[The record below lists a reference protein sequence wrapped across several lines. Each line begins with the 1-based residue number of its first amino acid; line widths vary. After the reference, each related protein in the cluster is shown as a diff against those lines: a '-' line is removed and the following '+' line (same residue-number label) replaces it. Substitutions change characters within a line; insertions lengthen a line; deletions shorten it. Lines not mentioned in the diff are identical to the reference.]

1 MTHLRLAAAY
11 VPASTVATPPLSL
24 THWLTLVFAL
34 TSVLALIFMLEAPDL
49 FLLLGPLLLISLAS
63 AAAVGTST
71 LIHPPR
77 WVDVALIVLAF
88 GLMEAT
94 LRKGGIGGS
103 RFDSQSLVKGAVWA
117 IVLLYAGIHGARRA
131 LSGPLLTALL
141 VYCLFAFGS
150 AFYSKAFALGVGSG
164 IALLAIAFYAA
175 YVSAWPTERV
185 HRLWL
190 ALFATIVLMC
200 VLSVVTYFVLPGW
213 ARDFRSAGAG
223 RLNGVTGS
231 GNSLGS
237 LAAIGMVIG
246 VYAVRT
252 ASSRSHAFLRA
263 FLIVIVAIALS
274 MTQSRSAM
282 IALAAA
288 FIVVFALRSLLT
300 AMVFAGLAAVATW
313 LLLQPQ
319 WLQTAMAAVSS
330 ALSRTGRVAEITSV
344 TGRTE
349 IWAALL
355 PTSLASP
362 WIGYGLGSPRIVV
375 AEAYVGRWGDRY
387 ESAHNWLL
395 ESVISVGMVGTALLV
410 VFLVLLAWH
419 LWRLRHRMQLLG
431 PAMERADLLMLVCMQ
446 RCFVLVLFRGLTE
459 KGFAGMASPDTVVL
473 AIIAGAVI
481 AVAKATEDTSRH
493 PRRQLLHVMGRR
505 QA

>member
-1 MTHLRLAAAY
+1 
-11 VPASTVATPPLSL
+11 VAKPPLSL
-24 THWLTLVFAL
+24 THWLTLVFWL
-34 TSVLALIFMLEAPDL
+34 TSVLALIFMLQAPDL
-49 FLLLGPLLLISLAS
+49 FLLSGPLMVISLAS
-63 AAAVGTST
+63 AATVGTPT

-77 WVDVALIVLAF
+77 WVDVALIVIAF

-94 LRKGGIGGS
+94 LRKGGIGAG
-103 RFDSQSLVKGAVWA
+103 RFDSQSLVKGAVWT
-117 IVLLYAGIHGARRA
+117 IVMLYASIHGARRA
-131 LSGPLLTALL
+131 LSRPLLTALL

-150 AFYSKAFALGVGSG
+150 AFYSKVIALGVGSG

-175 YVSAWPTERV
+175 HISAWPSERV
-185 HRLWL
+185 HRLWR
-190 ALFATIVLMC
+190 ALFGALALMC

-223 RLNGVTGS
+223 RLSGVVGS
-231 GNSLGS
+231 GNTLGS
-237 LAAIGMVIG
+237 LAAVGLVIG

-252 ASSRSHAFLRA
+252 ASSRSHAFMRA

-282 IALAAA
+282 IGLAAA

-300 AMVFAGLAAVATW
+300 AVLSTGLATVATW

-319 WLQTAMAAVSS
+319 WLQTTMAAVSG
-330 ALSRTGRVAEITSV
+330 ALSRTGREAEITSF
-344 TGRTE
+344 TGRTA

-355 PTSLASP
+355 PASLASP

-375 AEAYVGRWGDRY
+375 AEAYVGRWGDRF

-395 ESVISVGMVGTALLV
+395 ESVISVGIVGTGLLI

-431 PAMERADLLMLVCMQ
+431 PAMDRADLYLLVCMQ
-446 RCFVLVLFRGLTE
+446 RCFVLVLFRGLME

-481 AVAKATEDTSRH
+481 AISKTTEDTSRH
-493 PRRQLLHVMGRR
+493 PRRQPLPAIGRR
-505 QA
+505 YA